1 MSAMADLDN
10 KVVIDSISANIID
23 EHSQDRSILVGILPY
38 ENSTYSEN
46 LELIIKPEVGYP
58 TKIKL
63 PFSGYDLQLF
73 CCDFI
78 NFKFLYL
85 FLI

>member
-1 MSAMADLDN
+1 MSDLDN
-10 KVVIDSISANIID
+10 RVVIDSISANIIN
-23 EHSQDRSILVGILPY
+23 ENSQDMAILVGVFPY

-63 PFSGYDLQLF
+63 PFSGYDIQLF
-73 CCDFI
+73 CGDFI

>member
-1 MSAMADLDN
+1 MADLDN
-10 KVVIDSISANIID
+10 KVV
-23 EHSQDRSILVGILPY
+23 
-38 ENSTYSEN
+38 
-46 LELIIKPEVGYP
+46 ELIIKPEVGYP

-63 PFSGYDLQLF
+63 PFSGYDIQLF
-73 CCDFI
+73 CGDFI

>member
-1 MSAMADLDN
+1 MADLDN

-23 EHSQDRSILVGILPY
+23 EHSQDKAILVGILPY

-46 LELIIKPEVGYP
+46 LELVIKPEVGYP

-63 PFSGYDLQLF
+63 PFSGYDMQLF
-73 CCDFI
+73 CGDFI
-78 NFKFLYL
+78 NFKFLY
-85 FLI
+85 FFSI

>member
-1 MSAMADLDN
+1 MGQQRSGP
-10 KVVIDSISANIID
+10 SIEIR
-23 EHSQDRSILVGILPY
+23 QPPY
-38 ENSTYSEN
+38 VPASVSDGTE
-46 LELIIKPEVGYP
+46 IKRFRFGDPRKGKPEVGYP

-63 PFSGYDLQLF
+63 PFSGYDIQLF
-73 CCDFI
+73 CGDFI